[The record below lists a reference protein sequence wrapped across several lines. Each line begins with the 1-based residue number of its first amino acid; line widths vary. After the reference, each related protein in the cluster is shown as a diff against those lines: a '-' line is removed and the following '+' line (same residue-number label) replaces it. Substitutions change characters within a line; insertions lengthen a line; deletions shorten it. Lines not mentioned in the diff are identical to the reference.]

1 MDDDDDR
8 VDGYKSIP
16 MANAIAA
23 DESKKSRRPE
33 NSLIVRGSM
42 GSLLVSL
49 YTSRTWT
56 KLYRSSLPD
65 QVSPSIRGVKQ
76 AILSDPRRRRTRGL
90 MDPTD

>member
-1 MDDDDDR
+1 MDDDR

-65 QVSPSIRGVKQ
+65 QVSLLFEESSKQSSRILGGVGQ
-76 AILSDPRRRRTRGL
+76 GG
-90 MDPTD
+90 

>member
-1 MDDDDDR
+1 MDDDER

-49 YTSRTWT
+49 HITDM
-56 KLYRSSLPD
+56 D
-65 QVSPSIRGVKQ
+65 QVI
-76 AILSDPRRRRTRGL
+76 
-90 MDPTD
+90 